1 MFKRLI
7 ICMFNII
14 FPPFAVMLLTGLNQ
28 DVIFNC
34 LLFLLAVI
42 PSHVHGFYISLTYFN
57 RKRKVRRGIYPGKPA
72 QMIYSDYVNHGG
84 ASRREVRELLDE
96 KNGKTTTPVTER
108 ISRQLSS
115 RIQTWDDGNSE
126 KFVPD
131 SPVSRTSTR
140 RSTRRSRRYDDYD
153 DYEGARL
160 SQRSS
165 RRAI

>member
-1 MFKRLI
+1 
-7 ICMFNII
+7 
-14 FPPFAVMLLTGLNQ
+14 
-28 DVIFNC
+28 
-34 LLFLLAVI
+34 
-42 PSHVHGFYISLTYFN
+42 
-57 RKRKVRRGIYPGKPA
+57 
-72 QMIYSDYVNHGG
+72 MIYSDYVNNGG

-165 RRAI
+165 RRVI